1 MSIIISGGGGGGGG
15 GATTLNGLSDVNITS
30 VANGQIIAYNN
41 TSGNWENQTGITG
54 GLTYK
59 GAFNATTGTPSLL
72 NAVQGDFYVISV
84 AGTIYGQ
91 TWNVGDHLLINEDMG
106 GSITNSK
113 IDKVDNT
120 DQVTSVNG
128 QTGAVTGL
136 LEAGN
141 NLSDLTNVPNARSN
155 LSLGAVAT
163 ANDTDGV
170 PEGAANLYYTNARAD
185 GRIAAADL
193 TDLADVSYTAGPGI
207 DNYVLTFDNATSS
220 WGAEPAG
227 AAPVDSVNGA
237 TGVVVLDSDDIA
249 EGAANLY
256 FTDARAD
263 ARADARIA
271 AADLTDLN
279 DVSYTAG
286 PGIDNYVLTYD
297 NATSS
302 WGAEAAPSAPVD
314 SVNGATGVVVLDSD
328 DIAEGAAN
336 LYFTDARADARAD
349 ARIAAADLTDLNDV
363 SYTAG
368 PAIDNYVLTYDNATS
383 TWGAEAAASA
393 PVDSVNGA
401 TGVVV
406 LDSDDIAEGA
416 ANLYFTDARADARI
430 AAADLTDLNDVSY
443 TAGPG
448 IDNYVL
454 TFDNATSTW
463 GAEAAASAPV
473 DSVNGATGVVV
484 LDSDDIAEGAANLY
498 FTDARADARADARI
512 AAADLTD
519 LNDGSYTA
527 GPGIDNYVLTFDN
540 ATSSWGAE
548 AAASAPVDSVNGA
561 TGVVVLDS
569 DDIAEGAANL
579 YFTDARAD
587 GRIAAADLTDLNDVS
602 YTAGPGIDNYVL
614 TFDSATSTWGAEA
627 AAGGGGSR
635 PDIYN
640 VSANTTI
647 GTDTAIASSE
657 LERIY
662 IVDTATAGAIV
673 TMTLPQITGNVGD
686 GYKLNIKRNGAT
698 YNVTITANA
707 ADDIDGGSSGGSV
720 TLAVDKS
727 SFTLVADATNTRWH
741 II

>member
-1 MSIIISGGGGGGGG
+1 MTLMISGGGGGGGG
-15 GATTLNGLSDVNITS
+15 ATALGGLSDVTLG
-30 VANGQIIAYNN
+30 VLANGQILQYN
-41 TSGNWENQTGITG
+41 SGSGQWENTALTGQ
-54 GLTYK
+54 LTYQ
-59 GAFNATTGTPSLL
+59 GAFDASTGTPALT
-72 NAVQGDFYVISV
+72 NALKGDFYVISV
-84 AGTIYGQ
+84 AGTQFGQ
-91 TWNVGDHLLINEDMG
+91 SWSIGDHLIVNADMG
-106 GSITNSK
+106 GVIDPAK
-113 IDKVDNT
+113 IDKIDNT

-141 NLSDLTNVPNARSN
+141 NLSDLTNVPTARSN
-155 LSLGAVAT
+155 LSLGAAAT

-207 DNYVLTFDNATSS
+207 DNYVLTYDNATSS
-220 WGAEPAG
+220 WGAEAAG

-237 TGVVVLDSDDIA
+237 TGVVVLDTDDIA

-286 PGIDNYVLTYD
+286 PGIDNYVLTFD

-328 DIAEGAAN
+328 DVAEGAAN
-336 LYFTDARADARAD
+336 LYFT
-349 ARIAAADLTDLNDV
+349 N
-363 SYTAG
+363 
-368 PAIDNYVLTYDNATS
+368 
-383 TWGAEAAASA
+383 
-393 PVDSVNGA
+393 
-401 TGVVV
+401 
-406 LDSDDIAEGA
+406 
-416 ANLYFTDARADARI
+416 ARADARI

-519 LNDGSYTA
+519 LNDVSYTA
-527 GPGIDNYVLTFDN
+527 GPGIDNYVLTYDN

-602 YTAGPGIDNYVL
+602 YTAGPAIDNYVL
-614 TFDSATSTWGAEA
+614 TYDNATSSWGAEP

-635 PDIYN
+635 PGVYTQ
-640 VSANTTI
+640 SASFTI
-647 GTDTAIASSE
+647 GDGTGTDPGAITAAE
-657 LERIY
+657 LERVYLINNGGS
-662 IVDTATAGAIV
+662 AV
-673 TMTLPQITGNVGD
+673 TVTLPAIGGNVGA
-686 GYKLNIKRNGAT
+686 GLKFNIKMLGTANVTIDRNGA
-698 YNVTITANA
+698 NIDDSAANQTLSVQY
-707 ADDIDGGSSGGSV
+707 SSY
-720 TLAVDKS
+720 TLCCAGAS
-727 SFTLVADATNTRWH
+727 GWY

>member
-1 MSIIISGGGGGGGG
+1 MSIIISGGGGGGG

-72 NAVQGDFYVISV
+72 NAVQGDFYVVSV

-141 NLSDLTNVPNARSN
+141 NLSDLTNVPTARSN
-155 LSLGAVAT
+155 LSLGAAAT

-207 DNYVLTFDNATSS
+207 DNYVLTYDNATSS
-220 WGAEPAG
+220 WGAEAAG

-237 TGVVVLDSDDIA
+237 TGVVVLDTDDIA

-286 PGIDNYVLTYD
+286 PGIDNYVLTFD

-328 DIAEGAAN
+328 DVAEGAANLYFTNARADARIAAADLTDLADVTYTAGPGIDNFVLTFDNATSSWGAEAAPSAPVDSVNGATGVVVLDTDDVAEGAAN

-349 ARIAAADLTDLNDV
+349 TRIAAADLTDLNDV

-368 PAIDNYVLTYDNATS
+368 PGIDNYVLTFDNATS

-454 TFDNATSTW
+454 TFD
-463 GAEAAASAPV
+463 
-473 DSVNGATGVVV
+473 
-484 LDSDDIAEGAANLY
+484 
-498 FTDARADARADARI
+498 
-512 AAADLTD
+512 
-519 LNDGSYTA
+519 
-527 GPGIDNYVLTFDN
+527 
-540 ATSSWGAE
+540 
-548 AAASAPVDSVNGA
+548 
-561 TGVVVLDS
+561 
-569 DDIAEGAANL
+569 
-579 YFTDARAD
+579 
-587 GRIAAADLTDLNDVS
+587 
-602 YTAGPGIDNYVL
+602 
-614 TFDSATSTWGAEA
+614 SATSTWGAEA
-627 AAGGGGSR
+627 ASGGGSR
-635 PDIYN
+635 PTVTTDSSGTDSTISNPAASVLEDIY
-640 VSANTTI
+640 
-647 GTDTAIASSE
+647 
-657 LERIY
+657 L
-662 IVDTATAGAIV
+662 VDNGAAAVVI
-673 TMTLPQITGNVGD
+673 TLPTVTGNS
-686 GYKLNIKRNGAT
+686 GYKAQIKRLGTA
-698 YNVTITANA
+698 NVTISPASGT
-707 ADDIDGGSSGGSV
+707 IDGAANQILSV
-720 TLAVDKS
+720 QYAALTLTTDG
-727 SFTLVADATNTRWH
+727 TNWF

>member
-336 LYFTDARADARAD
+336 LYFTDARADAR
-349 ARIAAADLTDLNDV
+349 
-363 SYTAG
+363 
-368 PAIDNYVLTYDNATS
+368 
-383 TWGAEAAASA
+383 
-393 PVDSVNGA
+393 
-401 TGVVV
+401 
-406 LDSDDIAEGA
+406 
-416 ANLYFTDARADARI
+416 I

-519 LNDGSYTA
+519 LNDVSYTA

>member
-72 NAVQGDFYVISV
+72 NAVQGDFYVVSV

-141 NLSDLTNVPNARSN
+141 NLSDLTNVPTARSN
-155 LSLGAVAT
+155 LSLGAAAT

-207 DNYVLTFDNATSS
+207 DNYVLTYDNATSS
-220 WGAEPAG
+220 WGAEAAG

-237 TGVVVLDSDDIA
+237 TGVVVLD
-249 EGAANLY
+249 
-256 FTDARAD
+256 T
-263 ARADARIA
+263 
-271 AADLTDLN
+271 
-279 DVSYTAG
+279 
-286 PGIDNYVLTYD
+286 
-297 NATSS
+297 
-302 WGAEAAPSAPVD
+302 
-314 SVNGATGVVVLDSD
+314 D

-383 TWGAEAAASA
+383 SWGAEAAASA

-416 ANLYFTDARADARI
+416 ANLYYTNARADGRI

-454 TFDNATSTW
+454 T
-463 GAEAAASAPV
+463 
-473 DSVNGATGVVV
+473 
-484 LDSDDIAEGAANLY
+484 Y
-498 FTDARADARADARI
+498 
-512 AAADLTD
+512 
-519 LNDGSYTA
+519 
-527 GPGIDNYVLTFDN
+527 DN

-614 TFDSATSTWGAEA
+614 TYDNATSSWGAEP

-635 PDIYN
+635 PTVTTDSSGTNSTISNPAASVLEDIY
-640 VSANTTI
+640 
-647 GTDTAIASSE
+647 
-657 LERIY
+657 L
-662 IVDTATAGAIV
+662 VDNGAAAVVI
-673 TMTLPQITGNVGD
+673 TLPTVTGNS
-686 GYKLNIKRNGAT
+686 GYKAQIKRLGTA
-698 YNVTITANA
+698 NVTISPASGT
-707 ADDIDGGSSGGSV
+707 IDGAANQVLSV
-720 TLAVDKS
+720 QYAALTLTTDG
-727 SFTLVADATNTRWH
+727 TNWF

>member
-72 NAVQGDFYVISV
+72 NAVQGDFYVVSV

-141 NLSDLTNVPNARSN
+141 NLSDLTNVPTARSN

-185 GRIAAADL
+185 ARIAAADL

-220 WGAEPAG
+220 WGAEAAG

-237 TGVVVLDSDDIA
+237 TGVVVLDTDDIA

-256 FTDARAD
+256 YTNARAD

-314 SVNGATGVVVLDSD
+314 SVNGATGVVVLDTDDIAEGAANLYYTNARADGRIAAADLTDLADVTYTAGPAIDNFVLTFDNATSSWGAEAAPSAPVDSVNGATGVVVLDSD
-328 DIAEGAAN
+328 DVAEGAAN

-368 PAIDNYVLTYDNATS
+368 PGIDNYVLTFDNATS
-383 TWGAEAAASA
+383 SWGAEAAASA

-454 TFDNATSTW
+454 TFDNATS
-463 GAEAAASAPV
+463 
-473 DSVNGATGVVV
+473 
-484 LDSDDIAEGAANLY
+484 
-498 FTDARADARADARI
+498 
-512 AAADLTD
+512 
-519 LNDGSYTA
+519 
-527 GPGIDNYVLTFDN
+527 
-540 ATSSWGAE
+540 SWGAE
-548 AAASAPVDSVNGA
+548 P
-561 TGVVVLDS
+561 
-569 DDIAEGAANL
+569 
-579 YFTDARAD
+579 
-587 GRIAAADLTDLNDVS
+587 
-602 YTAGPGIDNYVL
+602 
-614 TFDSATSTWGAEA
+614 

-647 GTDTAIASSE
+647 GTDTAIPSSE

-686 GYKLNIKRNGAT
+686 GYKLNIKRVGAT
-698 YNVTITANA
+698 YDVTITANA
-707 ADDIDGGSSGGSV
+707 ADDIEGGAAGGSV
-720 TLAVDKS
+720 TLSSDKA
-727 SFTLVADATNTRWH
+727 SFTLVCDSTNTRWH

>member
-30 VANGQIIAYNN
+30 VANGQIIAYNH
-41 TSGNWENQTGITG
+41 TSGQWENQTGLTG

-59 GAFNATTGTPSLL
+59 GSFNATTGTPSLL

-91 TWNVGDHLLINEDMG
+91 TWNVGDHLLINADMG
-106 GSITNSK
+106 GVIDNAK

-141 NLSDLTNVPNARSN
+141 NLSDLTNVPTARSN

-237 TGVVVLDSDDIA
+237 TGVVVLDTDDIA

-256 FTDARAD
+256 YTNARAD

-286 PGIDNYVLTYD
+286 PGIDNYVLTFDNATSSWGAEPAGAAPVDSVNGATGVVVLDSDDIAEGAANLYYTNARAD
-297 NATSS
+297 ARIAAADLTDLADVTYTAGPGIDNYVLTFNNATSS

-314 SVNGATGVVVLDSD
+314 SVNGATGVVVLDTD
-328 DIAEGAAN
+328 DVAEGAAN

-349 ARIAAADLTDLNDV
+349 TRIAAADLTDLNDV

-368 PAIDNYVLTYDNATS
+368 PGIDNYVLTFDNATS

-454 TFDNATSTW
+454 TFD
-463 GAEAAASAPV
+463 
-473 DSVNGATGVVV
+473 
-484 LDSDDIAEGAANLY
+484 
-498 FTDARADARADARI
+498 
-512 AAADLTD
+512 
-519 LNDGSYTA
+519 
-527 GPGIDNYVLTFDN
+527 
-540 ATSSWGAE
+540 
-548 AAASAPVDSVNGA
+548 
-561 TGVVVLDS
+561 
-569 DDIAEGAANL
+569 
-579 YFTDARAD
+579 
-587 GRIAAADLTDLNDVS
+587 
-602 YTAGPGIDNYVL
+602 
-614 TFDSATSTWGAEA
+614 SATSTWGAEA
-627 AAGGGGSR
+627 ASGGGSR
-635 PDIYN
+635 PTVTTDSSGTNSTISNPAAAVLEDIYLVDN
-640 VSANTTI
+640 GAAAVTI
-647 GTDTAIASSE
+647 
-657 LERIY
+657 
-662 IVDTATAGAIV
+662 
-673 TMTLPQITGNVGD
+673 TLPTVTGNS
-686 GYKLNIKRNGAT
+686 GYKAQVKRLGTA
-698 YNVTITANA
+698 NVTISPASGT
-707 ADDIDGGSSGGSV
+707 IDGQATQTLSVQYSSL
-720 TLAVDKS
+720 TLTTDG
-727 SFTLVADATNTRWH
+727 TNWF